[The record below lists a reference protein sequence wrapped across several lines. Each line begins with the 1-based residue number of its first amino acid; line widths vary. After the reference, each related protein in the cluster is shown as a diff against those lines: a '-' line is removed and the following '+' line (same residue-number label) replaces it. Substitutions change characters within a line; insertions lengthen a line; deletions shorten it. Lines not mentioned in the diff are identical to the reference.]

1 MLQVSLPVVAI
12 IHTQSNKFVTGAK
25 IKETAHLKLIDS
37 PIMFIIMEVIIKCF
51 KYAANWVINKHVYT
65 LTYE

>member
-1 MLQVSLPVVAI
+1 MWLSFINVYNI

-51 KYAANWVINKHVYT
+51 KYAAN
-65 LTYE
+65 